1 MARVEGEG
9 KVQRGMVFVREKPA
23 PLKSCLV
30 TAGNYVREGVPGS
43 LTKRTMYWEQA
54 TCILDQQIQE
64 LRGQK

>member
-9 KVQRGMVFVREKPA
+9 NVQRGMVFVREKPA

-30 TAGNYVREGVPGS
+30 TTGNYVRGVPGS